1 MRLAFAAF
9 AGSLALASALA
20 APLAPDFAVVPLSKA
35 DVDLYLGI
43 LRTAAT
49 HNAHLTGDDKAAV
62 DFTVQ
67 MQRHPPKNPAPGH
80 MPTPAEMNQMIRNAN
95 LSARAAE
102 LASYDD
108 AIAQQRGVAA
118 RYDAI
123 RNEVESVLAQITGMG
138 GRCGGDCTPPGG
150 FSAAQLARAK
160 KEADTANAD
169 KPLIAPHV
177 AEIASLK
184 KQISGFMLG
193 GR

>member
-9 AGSLALASALA
+9 AGCLTLA
-20 APLAPDFAVVPLSKA
+20 AAFAAPPAPDFAVVPLAKA

-43 LRTAAT
+43 LRAAAT
-49 HNAHLTGDDKAAV
+49 HNAQLTGDDKAAV
-62 DFTVQ
+62 DFTLQ
-67 MQRHPPKNPAPGH
+67 MQRHPPKNPPAGH
-80 MPTPAEMNQMIRNAN
+80 MPTPAEIAEMTRNAN
-95 LSARAAE
+95 LAARAAV
-102 LASYDD
+102 LASYDEE
-108 AIAQQRGVAA
+108 IAQQRGVAA

-123 RNEVESVLAQITGMG
+123 KNEVETVLAQITGMG
-138 GRCGGDCTPPGG
+138 GSCGGDCTPPGG

-184 KQISGFMLG
+184 KQIGGFMFG